1 MKFVHLFRRRDSAA
15 SALYG
20 QIVAQARQPNF
31 YLAGVPD
38 TVQGRYEMIAL
49 HIFLVLHRLKR
60 EGGHG
65 ARLAQD
71 LFDLMFQDMDR
82 NLRELGTGDLAV
94 GKRIKALAKGL
105 YGRIAAYQKGLAP
118 DGGDHRLEQA
128 LDRNVFSESE
138 SSPEVL
144 TGLAGYLRREAE
156 SLAGQSYQD
165 LAAGRLRFDPPAL
178 TPVAPVKTAQPN
190 E

>member
-1 MKFVHLFRRRDSAA
+1 MKFAHLFRRRDSAA

-38 TVQGRYEMIAL
+38 TVEGRYEMIAL

-60 EGGHG
+60 EAGQG

-105 YGRIAAYQKGLAP
+105 YGRIAAYEKGLAP
-118 DGGDHRLEQA
+118 DGGLEQA
-128 LDRNVFSESE
+128 LDRNVFHDCQST
-138 SSPEVL
+138 PQVL
-144 TGLAGYLRREAE
+144 AGLAGYLRNEVA
-156 SLAGQSYQD
+156 SLASQSYD
-165 LAAGRLRFDPPAL
+165 ELAAGRLRFDLPALPPAGL
-178 TPVAPVKTAQPN
+178 TQTARAKG
-190 E
+190 